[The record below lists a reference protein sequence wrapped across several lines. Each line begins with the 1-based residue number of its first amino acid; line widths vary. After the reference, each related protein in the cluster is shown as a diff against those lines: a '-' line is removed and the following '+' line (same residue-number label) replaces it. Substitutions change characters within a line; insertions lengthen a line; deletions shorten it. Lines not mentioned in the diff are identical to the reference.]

1 VYGPLTIVGIQDI
14 GPLWPREG
22 KPVAYHWPVYIHAA
36 RLIIPLILLAL
47 LLRKP
52 NRRLSAWWAL
62 FPTLALPVAA
72 LWVAKKMVEEMGET
86 MIEGVTGFLGDS
98 ITLILFAMA
107 FLWLTA
113 DRLGNQPRPKA
124 FAGVMGML
132 ALAGSI
138 GLLGVSALGF
148 DAMLILKAFVYAV
161 FVAVFLAVMA
171 LTAFESRKRY
181 TPLRFLIR
189 FFIILVVGISA
200 VGTLLSM
207 LLMTLA
213 GFFMGG
219 GFDMDYLAEIVMGQ
233 MMGSAF
239 IGLVLFLLMLPFLA
253 LALWCPVYRQRFHA
267 ILRLPGMQPAE
278 DSVYN
283 GLTTELPMTGEEPP
297 AGGPP
302 VTTDGL

>member
-1 VYGPLTIVGIQDI
+1 MYGSLTIVGIQDI
-14 GPLWPREG
+14 GPAGPREG

-62 FPTLALPVAA
+62 LPTLALPVAA

-86 MIEGVTGFLGDS
+86 VIEGVTGFLGDS

-107 FLWLTA
+107 FLWLMA

-132 ALAGSI
+132 ALAGGI

-181 TPLRFLIR
+181 TPPRFLIR

-213 GFFMGG
+213 GFVTGDG
-219 GFDMDYLAEIVMGQ
+219 LDMEYLSEIVAGQ

-239 IGLVLFLLMLPFLA
+239 IGLVLFLLLLPFLI
-253 LALWCPVYRQRFHA
+253 LALWCPTYRQRFYA
-267 ILRLPGMQPAE
+267 IFRLPGMQMAE

-283 GLTTELPMTGEEPP
+283 DLRIEVPMTEEDPP
-297 AGGPP
+297 AGEPP
-302 VTTDGL
+302 ETTDGL